1 MTREDLIDHFGD
13 NFALE
18 NMTLIIAGDI
28 SVDKVNVLAE
38 KYFSSG
44 QSDKTYLP
52 TTISPPGSSAVPAI
66 YLVDK
71 PGAAQSII
79 RTGYLGVPRGHKDYL
94 ALNLV
99 NHILGG
105 QFTARLNMNLRQ
117 DKGYSY
123 GYNSWIEWMN
133 ASSVLMSGGSVE
145 TGVTKEAIQEVI
157 REYTD
162 LVNDRII
169 TKEEFDSSKTAIIR
183 QFPSAFQTTSSIL
196 DQLIRLAQ
204 FDLPVDYY
212 QSYVDNINALTL
224 DIIQT
229 VARTHVDSG
238 RLIILVV
245 GDAAII
251 KPGLEK
257 LDMGIHELDVEGN
270 YI

>member
-1 MTREDLIDHFGD
+1 M
-13 NFALE
+13 
-18 NMTLIIAGDI
+18 
-28 SVDKVNVLAE
+28 
-38 KYFSSG
+38 
-44 QSDKTYLP
+44 
-52 TTISPPGSSAVPAI
+52 
-66 YLVDK
+66 
-71 PGAAQSII
+71 
-79 RTGYLGVPRGHKDYL
+79 
-94 ALNLV
+94 
-99 NHILGG
+99 
-105 QFTARLNMNLRQ
+105 
-117 DKGYSY
+117 
-123 GYNSWIEWMN
+123 
-133 ASSVLMSGGSVE
+133 E